1 MLGNRT
7 ANLELYTQQ
16 TYLSIMNEK
25 NESRGKKWHKN
36 KIMSKLDIKKEERKV
51 IEKSRQIRNKIQCA
65 KDMNSHFME
74 EEV

>member
-1 MLGNRT
+1 
-7 ANLELYTQQ
+7 
-16 TYLSIMNEK
+16 MNEK